1 MEERS
6 FHPLDYVSVLK
17 RRKWWLIVPV
27 AASVVIGALAALFW
41 PREYQ
46 SKAVIG
52 VAAPTLSPELL
63 KGVSSLDSS
72 ERQRAIAHNL
82 LSHAVLERVVR
93 EEQLN
98 AKRSTEEM
106 AAWLRRQIEVKVPNP
121 IGMTTRI
128 MPERGLDSFELLF
141 RDKNPELTRNV
152 TNRLANVFVEE
163 NSRKTTQRAENTV
176 EILGQQLRASQERLN
191 QIEEQLRQKKEK
203 FVGRLPDQINANLQT
218 ANGLRNQLE
227 SISTQ
232 LNMESNQR
240 LLLETQLEQMRQGG
254 AGAILTSHGTA
265 TINSAQSRINLL
277 NQELVAARA
286 AGYTDKHPAITTL
299 EAEIAQAKKELTA
312 ARGDSTTKGA
322 LQADPVYQQKALEL
336 EAVKAR
342 INTLR
347 RAEQNARQHINSYQA
362 RIESAPMVEQ
372 ELSPVVRAHEAE
384 KKRYDDLKEK
394 FESAELQGD
403 ITRQQGGERFSVLYG
418 ASMPMLVSIEPLRVF
433 LIVIGAGFMLGAAL
447 MVGREFVDR
456 SVYDARALQTEF
468 ELPVL
473 GEIPT
478 INRAV

>member
-6 FHPLDYVSVLK
+6 FHPLDYLSVLK
-17 RRKWWLIVPV
+17 RRKWWLIAPV
-27 AASVVIGALAALFW
+27 AASVVIGALAAVLW

-98 AKRSTEEM
+98 AKNSTEEM
-106 AAWLRRQIEVKVPNP
+106 TAWLRKQIEVKVPNP
-121 IGMTTRI
+121 IGMTTRV
-128 MPERGLDSFELLF
+128 MPDRGLDSFELVF
-141 RDKNPELTRNV
+141 KDKNPELTRNV

-176 EILGQQLRASQERLN
+176 EILGQQLRASEERLN
-191 QIEEQLRQKKEK
+191 LIEEQLRQKKEK

-227 SISTQ
+227 SISTS
-232 LNMESNQR
+232 LAMESNQR

-254 AGAILTSHGTA
+254 AGALLTSQGTA
-265 TINSAQSRINLL
+265 AIHSAQSRINAL

-299 EAEIAQAKKELTA
+299 EAEIAQARKELLA
-312 ARGDSTTKGA
+312 ARGDSSTQGA
-322 LQADPVYQQKALEL
+322 LQADPIYQQKALEL
-336 EAVKAR
+336 EAIKAR

-347 RAEQNARQHINSYQA
+347 RAEQNARQQIASYQN
-362 RIESAPMVEQ
+362 RIEAAPMVEQ
-372 ELSPVVRAHEAE
+372 ELGPITREHKNESD
-384 KKRYDDLKEK
+384 RYNDLKEK
-394 FESAELQGD
+394 YDAALLQGD

-418 ASMPMLVSIEPLRVF
+418 ASTPMLISIEPLRVLLF
-433 LIVIGAGFMLGAAL
+433 ALGGGLALGVAL
-447 MVGREFVDR
+447 MLGREFMDR

-473 GEIPT
+473 GEIPN

>member
-6 FHPLDYVSVLK
+6 FHPLDYLSVLK
-17 RRKWWLIVPV
+17 RRKWWLIIPV
-27 AASVVIGALAALFW
+27 AASVVIGALAAVLW
-41 PREYQ
+41 PREYR
-46 SKAVIG
+46 STAVIG

-63 KGVSSLDSS
+63 KGVSSMDAA

-98 AKRSTEEM
+98 TKKSTDEM
-106 AAWLRRQIEVKVPNP
+106 AAWLRKQIEVNVPNP
-121 IGMTTRI
+121 IGMTTRV
-128 MPERGLDSFELLF
+128 MPERGLDSFELRF
-141 RDKNPELTRNV
+141 KDKNPDLTRSV

-176 EILGQQLRASQERLN
+176 EILGQQLRASQDRLN
-191 QIEEQLRQKKEK
+191 LIEEQLRQKKER

-232 LNMESNQR
+232 LAMESNQR

-254 AGAILTSHGTA
+254 AGAALTSQGSA
-265 TINSAQSRINLL
+265 AINAAQSRINALH
-277 NQELVAARA
+277 QDLVTARA

-299 EAEIAQAKKELTA
+299 QAEIDQARKDLLA
-312 ARGDSTTKGA
+312 ARGDSTSKGA
-322 LQADPVYQQKALEL
+322 LAADPMYQQKAAEL
-336 EAVKAR
+336 EAIKAR

-347 RAEQNARQHINSYQA
+347 RAEQNARNSIAAYTS

-372 ELSPVVRAHEAE
+372 ELQPITREHEAE
-384 KKRYDDLKEK
+384 KKRYDDLKGQYDM
-394 FESAELQGD
+394 ALLQGD

-418 ASMPMLVSIEPLRVF
+418 ASNPMLVSVDPLRIF
-433 LIVIGAGFMLGAAL
+433 LIVLGAGFALGAAL
-447 MVGREFVDR
+447 MLGREFVDR
-456 SVYDARALQTEF
+456 SVYDARALQNEF